1 MTNKIAPAF
10 LTFAAD
16 GVTIKLSTPTE
27 LNGTT
32 VDSLHMRTPTVRDM
46 RAATAACGS
55 DNEQL
60 ELNLFASL
68 AQVGSKDWENM
79 TLKDYERVKLGYRFL
94 VSES

>member
-1 MTNKIAPAF
+1 MTKIVPAY
-10 LTFAAD
+10 LALAAD

-32 VDSLHMRTPTVRDM
+32 VDSVYMRTPTVRDM
-46 RAATAACGS
+46 RNATAVCGD

-68 AQVGSKDWENM
+68 AQVGSKDLENM

-94 VSES
+94 VNES

>member
-1 MTNKIAPAF
+1 MTNNIVPAY
-10 LTFAAD
+10 LVLAAD

-32 VDSLHMRTPTVRDM
+32 VDSLRMRTPMVRDM
-46 RAATAACGS
+46 RNATAVCGD

-68 AQVGSKDWENM
+68 AEVGVKDLENM
-79 TLKDYERVKLGYRFL
+79 TLKDYERVKKGYRFL
-94 VSES
+94 VNES